1 MNSKNIKTASLLSAI
16 ILLITL
22 TGCGGGMG
30 GFFKGKTDNIETY
43 NFRQGIDSVSI
54 QFIEGMPPSQV
65 FIGTDFSTGL
75 KLKNTGAF
83 DISGNAEVTI
93 SVPDASAFNFKEGN
107 KKQFVMRGK
116 SLYIKEG
123 EEEVMTFPM
132 KALCFPGYA
141 EQIVRNYTRKIKAT
155 ACYYYETTA
164 NADLCIDTRK
174 FLRAEKERSE
184 CQMRDLILSGGQGG
198 PVGVSRLSPTVIP
211 QSTEEVTVQLA
222 ISIDKLKGA
231 DYNIFHPDAGCADP
245 QQLNRV
251 QVSVEMG
258 GEPLEC
264 RPSEIQLKER
274 QSVSMICE
282 KKVNPS
288 LGAFLSPVMVNM
300 RYYVNQIQLKDITVE
315 PPPLEYGQTVNCA
328 SIGGAQAGAAT
339 TTTTTTSG
347 GRGDGCSSTYPGR
360 SCRTVTCNPDE
371 SIGVCASRLGCTTGL
386 CPGGDYNICCP

>member
-1 MNSKNIKTASLLSAI
+1 MNRKHTPTTQFLSRML
-16 ILLITL
+16 ILLIL
-22 TGCGGGMG
+22 LMLSGCSGAG
-30 GFFKGKTDNIETY
+30 GFFKGNTKTIETY
-43 NFRQGIDSVSI
+43 NFRQGTDALSM

-75 KLKNTGAF
+75 KIKNMGAY
-83 DISGNAEVTI
+83 DIDGNAELSI
-93 SVPDASAFNFKEGN
+93 SVPDASAFSFKQGN
-107 KKQFVMRGK
+107 KEQFIMKGK

-123 EEEVMTFPM
+123 EENVIIFPM

-174 FLRAEKERSE
+174 FLRAEKEKPE
-184 CQMRDLILSGGQGG
+184 CQMRDMTLSGGQGG
-198 PVGVSRLSPTVIP
+198 PVGVSRISPTVIP

-231 DYNIFHPDAGCADP
+231 DHNIFHPDSGCTDP

-258 GEPLEC
+258 GEPLQC

-288 LGAFLSPVMVNM
+288 LGAFLSPVTVNM
-300 RYYVNQIQLKDITVE
+300 RYYVQQTQLKDITVE
-315 PPPLEYGQTVNCA
+315 PPPLEYGNTVNCA
-328 SIGGAQAGAAT
+328 ALSGAQ
-339 TTTTTTSG
+339 
-347 GRGDGCSSTYPGR
+347 P
-360 SCRTVTCNPDE
+360 
-371 SIGVCASRLGCTTGL
+371 AS
-386 CPGGDYNICCP
+386 